1 MVDHF
6 VPRLRHVCSRRIRD
20 QPHGPGAA
28 VCWNTFSKSVS
39 VSVQSVHRLLP
50 TVLFQPHRLLPLGM
64 RVHGHSIVLP
74 SALSDC
80 LRMCGV
86 YGRAVVNSA
95 GTVAGVVG
103 VAVAGTMLESHER
116 DSGVGHA
123 DGNSSASSSGWSA
136 VFGVAAGVSYLCAG
150 LFAVF
155 ASVDDQFRTR
165 GKAMRDDDLER
176 GDVRRRQAL
185 STSPERSGEKLIN

>member
-1 MVDHF
+1 M
-6 VPRLRHVCSRRIRD
+6 
-20 QPHGPGAA
+20 
-28 VCWNTFSKSVS
+28 
-39 VSVQSVHRLLP
+39 
-50 TVLFQPHRLLPLGM
+50 
-64 RVHGHSIVLP
+64 
-74 SALSDC
+74 
-80 LRMCGV
+80 
-86 YGRAVVNSA
+86 VNSA

-103 VAVAGTMLESHER
+103 VAVAGTILESHER
-116 DSGVGHA
+116 DSGHE

-185 STSPERSGEKLIN
+185 STSPERSGEKLIT